1 MTEHDETGWGAEP
14 DPPVFESDPPTEEE
28 EPMTYTDEAGNQ
40 YTEEQIAQ
48 LAATQI
54 GTIEQEHQLT
64 QFAVALD
71 AQLQQVEARL
81 GRDLTGH
88 ETNAL
93 THDALSGPQN
103 FDPVRSYGEIFGDED
118 RSTRDL
124 MAEHV
129 ADHEAEQA
137 DQGTEQ

>member
-40 YTEEQIAQ
+40 
-48 LAATQI
+48 
-54 GTIEQEHQLT
+54 HQLT